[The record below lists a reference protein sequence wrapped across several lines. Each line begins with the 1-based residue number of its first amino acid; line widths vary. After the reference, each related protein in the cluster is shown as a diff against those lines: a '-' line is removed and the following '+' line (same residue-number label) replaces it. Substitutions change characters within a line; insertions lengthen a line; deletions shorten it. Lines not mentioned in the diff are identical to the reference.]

1 MRRFPGK
8 IIDVVEES
16 GLNPNQISKA
26 SGVSNAYLAKLIHGE
41 INRPGKDKVASIMLA
56 LNHTMSEINELL
68 ADYDYQP
75 LHADDIPAILENN
88 RRRKIEGGNL
98 PQYDHIYF
106 DLLLVALEQIGG
118 TRIVVK
124 DRPSGIFMP
133 RELYLMKEYPYESD
147 DDAARFRR
155 QLTGALL
162 AERMR
167 QFQEQLAAGTRL
179 ETYICRRCLEEYLDR
194 NIGPAARAEHPKR
207 AALVTR
213 YMANALSLALKRP
226 EQHLIRIM
234 RRCPYFHFLM
244 QDADGEQPKVSYP
257 GRKPHFYDTP
267 HDQRMLEGFT
277 TDLPQVVGH
286 FKQEVEMCR
295 AAVEESL
302 VEGYPG
308 SIEEYL
314 AGLFEE
320 RGMGEEFRLAVGE
333 LMGREEV
340 AFF

>member
-16 GLNPNQISKA
+16 GLNLNQISKA

-98 PQYDHIYF
+98 PQYDQIYF

-118 TRIVVK
+118 TRILVK
-124 DRPSGIFMP
+124 DRPSGLFMP
-133 RELYLMKEYPYESD
+133 RELYLINEYPHERD
-147 DDAARFRR
+147 DEAARFRR
-155 QLTGALL
+155 RLTAALL
-162 AERMR
+162 AQRLR
-167 QFQEQLAAGTRL
+167 CFQEHLAAGYRM
-179 ETYICRRCLEEYLDR
+179 ETYMCRRCLAEYLDGA
-194 NIGPAARAEHPKR
+194 IGPAARAADPKQ
-207 AALVTR
+207 AELATK
-213 YMANALSLALKRP
+213 YMANAISIARKRP
-226 EQHLIRIM
+226 EQYLLRIM
-234 RRCPYFHFLM
+234 HRCPYFHFLV
-244 QDADGEQPKVSYP
+244 QDAEGDQPKVSYP
-257 GRKPHFYDTP
+257 GRKRHYYDSP

-277 TDLPQVVGH
+277 TDLPLVVGH
-286 FKQEVEMCR
+286 FLNEVEMCR
-295 AAVEESL
+295 AAVAESL
-302 VEGYPG
+302 VAGYPE
-308 SIEEYL
+308 SMEEYFY
-314 AGLFEE
+314 GLFAE
-320 RGMGEEFRLAVGE
+320 RGMGAEFRLAVEE
-333 LMGREEV
+333 LMGREET